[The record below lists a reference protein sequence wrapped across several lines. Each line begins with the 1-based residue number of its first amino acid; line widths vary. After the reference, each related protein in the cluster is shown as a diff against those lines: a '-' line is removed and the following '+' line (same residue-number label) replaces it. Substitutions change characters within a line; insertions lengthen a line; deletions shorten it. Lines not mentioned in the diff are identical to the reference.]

1 VEVNLRRMNRISQAS
16 THKRYCHSALIFSGS
31 RLLSVGYN
39 KAYCHA
45 EVMAIKRLSRITRAG
60 NRIPKNLHLI
70 SYMRKR
76 ASGNIGNSCPCEN
89 CYREIKKAG
98 IRKVTFFIGD
108 EACQIILAASVE
120 V

>member
-1 VEVNLRRMNRISQAS
+1 MDINIRRMDKLADYS

-39 KAYCHA
+39 KANCHA
-45 EVMAIKRLSRITRAG
+45 EVMAIRRLFRITRAG

-70 SYMRKR
+70 SFMRKR

-89 CYREIKKAG
+89 CYKEIKRIG

-108 EACQIILAASVE
+108 EACQMIL
-120 V
+120 